1 MSSDPVAIIA
11 IAVAVAVAG
20 FIAVTIRR
28 AATKRE
34 TKTASAGL
42 ETHVHKQCL
51 SCGWEG
57 MVSKYH
63 KKCSNCGD
71 KLI

>member
-1 MSSDPVAIIA
+1 MSSDPVALIA
-11 IAVAVAVAG
+11 IAVGVLVIC
-20 FIAVTIRR
+20 FIAVTVFR
-28 AATKRE
+28 AATKE
-34 TKTASAGL
+34 DKKPSAAGL
-42 ETHVHKQCL
+42 ETHVHKECL

>member
-1 MSSDPVAIIA
+1 MAAGKGEKEPPSD
-11 IAVAVAVAG
+11 G
-20 FIAVTIRR
+20 M
-28 AATKRE
+28 
-34 TKTASAGL
+34 

>member
-1 MSSDPVAIIA
+1 MSSDPIAMIA
-11 IAVAVAVAG
+11 IAVAVVVVG
-20 FIAVTIRR
+20 FLAVTIWR
-28 AATKRE
+28 AAAKGE
-34 TKTASAGL
+34 TKTASDGL
-42 ETHVHKQCL
+42 ETHVRKQCL

-63 KKCSNCGD
+63 KKCSKCGD

>member
-1 MSSDPVAIIA
+1 MTDPVAIIA
-11 IAVAVAVAG
+11 IAVGVVVIC

-28 AATKRE
+28 AAGKGGE
-34 TKTASAGL
+34 KPAAAGL
-42 ETHVHKQCL
+42 ETHVRKQCL

-71 KLI
+71 KLV